1 MVFVHLIFGFILA
14 SGFIFWVGRTNNRS
28 VKSVLLDYDN
38 NIDPVSAIPILLV
51 ITVFWPVVL
60 FGIVVYA
67 LGILVA
73 KYVLWLYNKGNKR
86 VKE

>member
-1 MVFVHLIFGFILA
+1 MVFAHLIFGFILA
-14 SGFIFWVGRTNNRS
+14 SAFIFWVGRTNNRS

-38 NIDPVSAIPILLV
+38 NIDPVSAIPVLLV

-73 KYVLWLYNKGNKR
+73 KYAQWLYNKGNKR
-86 VKE
+86 EE